1 MTTNCTAY
9 CSTSQPTQGNE
20 DMAVHYQRTHVRNAA
35 DLRAIADH
43 AGSYFFSRDSMRFF
57 KSRLLEGVYH
67 SGDSKAVPGG
77 VFYFVTSEAYDDAPR
92 HYTVR
97 RAVLGT
103 QRGDRP
109 AIDIDTVGEHHA
121 TPAEARRAARELVAG
136 SA

>member
-1 MTTNCTAY
+1 MTV
-9 CSTSQPTQGNE
+9 Q
-20 DMAVHYQRTHVRNAA
+20 YQRTHVRNTA

-43 AGSYFFSRDSMRFF
+43 AGSFFFSRDTMRFF

-67 SGDSKAVPGG
+67 SSDSKAVEGAM
-77 VFYFVTSEAYDDAPR
+77 FYFVTSEVYGDAPR

-97 RAVLGT
+97 RAVLGS

-109 AIDIDTVGEHHA
+109 AIDIATVGEHYA